1 MKFAKIRL
9 LRRVMDYNYNQ
20 KHLKIIQF
28 GLIVNLVAV
37 VILTIFSVLN
47 VIAGTDTLF
56 NMLFIVTIRI
66 IVLGF
71 NVYAYNFMKQ
81 QKSKQAV
88 TLALL
93 MAIAGILST
102 NLLGSLIVI
111 YGYLRI
117 RKYDLVSDQEKQG
130 N

>member
-1 MKFAKIRL
+1 
-9 LRRVMDYNYNQ
+9 MDYNYNQ
-20 KHLKIIQF
+20 KHLKTIQF

-37 VILTIFSVLN
+37 IILTIFSGLD

-56 NMLFIVTIRI
+56 NVLFIAATRI
-66 IVLGF
+66 IVIGLNF
-71 NVYAYNFMKQ
+71 YAYKYMSQ
-81 QKSKQAV
+81 ERTEQAV
-88 TLALL
+88 KLALL

-117 RKYDLVSDQEKQG
+117 RKYDLIDDQQKQG